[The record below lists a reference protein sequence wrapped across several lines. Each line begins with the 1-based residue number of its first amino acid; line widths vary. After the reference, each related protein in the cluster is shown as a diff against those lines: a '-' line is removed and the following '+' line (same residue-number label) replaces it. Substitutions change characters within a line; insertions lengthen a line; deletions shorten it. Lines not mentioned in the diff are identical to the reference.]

1 MAEARTS
8 PGFFDR
14 TIQGLRGAW
23 RGLAGWSD
31 DSVPGDPDL
40 ADRAERIRLVERM
53 QACLDARGG
62 EVSARARAVDLGRY
76 YLALSDRGRR
86 RFLLR
91 LAGAFGTDREAVD
104 AAVDKLTHSADDP
117 SRAAAEAELRDALEP
132 SRVRLLRQFNA
143 LPEGT
148 KFLVDLRADTM
159 RFVRSEPALAALD
172 ADLRRLLANWFDV
185 GFLELRRI
193 TWNSPAS
200 LLEKLGRYEA
210 VHVVRG
216 WQDLKNRL
224 DSDRRCFAFFHPRM
238 PDEPLIF
245 VEVALVKGLASNVGK
260 LLDAQAPSDDPAGA
274 DTAIFYS
281 ISNAQR
287 GLAGISFGGFLIK
300 RVVDQLSGEF
310 PKLKQ
315 FATLS
320 PVPGL
325 RDWAVKRLAE
335 GGGFKLASAERK
347 ALAKAL
353 ARHEPPAGA
362 DDAVLLKHALS
373 LPAWYQDAAV
383 GGAVEAPVLRLAA
396 QYLLTAKRKDGR
408 ALDQVAH
415 FHLSNGARV
424 ERLNWL
430 GDTSKR
436 GLDQS
441 FGVMVN
447 YAYRLAEIEDNLE
460 AYTGEGKIA
469 AASAVAGLA

>member
-1 MAEARTS
+1 MAEIKTA

-31 DSVPGDPDL
+31 ASVPSDPDL
-40 ADRAERIRLVERM
+40 SERAERVRLVERM
-53 QACLDARGG
+53 EACLAARGG

-76 YLALSDRGRR
+76 YLALSDKGRK

-91 LAGAFGTDREAVD
+91 LAIQFGTDRKAVD
-104 AAVDKLTHSADDP
+104 AAVDRLSHAADDDA
-117 SRAAAEAELRDALEP
+117 RAAAEAELRDALEP

-159 RFVRSEPALAALD
+159 RFARSEPALLPLD
-172 ADLRRLLANWFDV
+172 ADLRRLLGNWFDI

-193 TWNSPAS
+193 TWSSPAS

-245 VEVALVKGLASNVGK
+245 VEVALVKGLASNVGT
-260 LLDAQAPSDDPAGA
+260 LLDAQAPSDDPASA

-300 RVVDQLSGEF
+300 RVVDQLSAEF
-310 PKLKQ
+310 PRLKT

-320 PVPGL
+320 PIPGL
-325 RDWAVKRLAE
+325 REWAVKRLAE
-335 GGGFKLASAERK
+335 NGGFALTTAERK
-347 ALAKAL
+347 ALNKAL
-353 ARHEPPAGA
+353 ARYEPPAKA
-362 DDAVLLKHALS
+362 DDAVLLKHALA
-373 LPAWYQDAAV
+373 LPGWHQDAPLAV
-383 GGAVEAPVLRLAA
+383 AVEAPLLRLAA
-396 QYLLTAKRKDGR
+396 TYLLKAKRKDGR
-408 ALDQVAH
+408 ALDPVAH

-430 GDTSKR
+430 GDTAKR

-441 FGVMVN
+441 FGMMVN
-447 YAYRLAEIEDNLE
+447 YAYRLPDIEANLE

-469 AASAVAGLA
+469 AASAVAGLI